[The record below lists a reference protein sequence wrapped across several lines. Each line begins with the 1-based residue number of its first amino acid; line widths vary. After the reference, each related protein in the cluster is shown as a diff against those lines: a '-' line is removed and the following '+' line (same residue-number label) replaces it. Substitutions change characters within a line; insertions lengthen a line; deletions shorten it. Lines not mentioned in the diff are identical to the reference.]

1 VIGDSAMN
9 DPFPQQGRLAGID
22 YGTVRIGIAVSDGS
36 QQLATPL
43 AVYARRNE
51 TADAEYFRH
60 LVESESIVGF
70 VVGLPV
76 HASGDES
83 QKSLEARQ
91 FGQWL
96 KVQTGRP
103 VTYFDE
109 RYTSAEAE
117 RLLQGAGQRRRA
129 RKQRRDMVAAQIILA
144 SFLEASTPSRRASP
158 GPLADGDR

>member
-1 VIGDSAMN
+1 LIGDSAMN

-51 TADAEYFRH
+51 TADAEYFRD

-83 QKSLEARQ
+83 QKSLEARR
-91 FGQWL
+91 FGTWL
-96 KVQTGRP
+96 AT
-103 VTYFDE
+103 
-109 RYTSAEAE
+109 
-117 RLLQGAGQRRRA
+117 
-129 RKQRRDMVAAQIILA
+129 I
-144 SFLEASTPSRRASP
+144 TPSRSLKPCTHCR
-158 GPLADGDR
+158 GTL